1 MRQFG
6 LLLKVHKNVKIVKL
20 LEVNMDSKE
29 IREGFLKYFES
40 KGHLRLKSFS
50 LVPQDPTLLFTAA
63 GMVPLKAYYLGEE
76 IPPSRR
82 ITTVQKCVRTN
93 DIENVGNTARHHTF
107 FEMLGNF
114 SIGDYFKEEAITYAM
129 DFILNFLK
137 LPKDR
142 LWVTIYKDDLE
153 TKEIW
158 KKHGIPDEKIILLG
172 EEDNFWNMGPVGPC
186 GPCSEIYF
194 DRGAINEAEEHE
206 LPGSSERR
214 FLEFWNL
221 VFTQYDRQPDGSL
234 KPLPRKN
241 IDTGMGLERITSI
254 IEDVETDFET
264 DLFMPIIQRIEDF
277 SKIEYKSSEK
287 VTKAMRAISDHI
299 RAIVFLISDGVI
311 PSNEKRGYVLRRLI
325 RRAMLFGR
333 TLHLNEPFLYELAPS
348 VSDLMGDIYPEVM
361 TNLSHVQSVLK
372 EEETK
377 FNSTL
382 KDGLYY
388 LENAIESYKKSGKTE
403 FDGETVFYLYDTLGL
418 PVEITE
424 LYLKEAGFTY
434 NRDAFDKLLKEQREK
449 ARRAFKGS
457 ESFLE
462 RVSFG
467 NVKNDVNNVEFVG
480 YDTLST
486 KATVKAILVNGQMV
500 ESASNTEAILVLD
513 KTPFYAEKGGQVGDT
528 GIIKNENFEFNVYDT
543 QSPVEG
549 LIVHIGNITGTVS
562 VGEEVTAEVD
572 KDRRQAI
579 KRAHTSTHIL
589 QSVLRKEFG
598 ENLMQQGSEVKP
610 DEFRF
615 DFNFSK
621 TFEKDK
627 LSEIEK
633 ETNEIILQNKPVKTH
648 ILKFDEA
655 QKLGALAFFEEKY
668 GDVVRVVEVEGVS
681 REFCG
686 GTHVSNTSEI
696 GIVVL
701 TSVKTVA
708 SSIKRIEGFTGLK
721 AYEFLNDKRKMLS
734 DIADVA
740 KVQEDKLEGKVKEM
754 LESIRTLEKEN
765 SILKSQF
772 YESTIANLKPVAF
785 VNGTPI
791 YIANFNGAP
800 LEDLRKAYDL
810 SKKHLKEGNVIFTSG
825 MDNRF
830 FILVGSI
837 DDKLSAIDLLNKL
850 KDSFDIKGGGNERIT
865 QGTTNK
871 KLEPSQIVKVLG
883 G

>member
-1 MRQFG
+1 
-6 LLLKVHKNVKIVKL
+6 
-20 LEVNMDSKE
+20 MDSKD

-82 ITTVQKCVRTN
+82 ITTVQKCIRTN

-114 SIGDYFKEEAITYAM
+114 SIGDYFKEDAITYAM

-137 LPKDR
+137 LPKDK

-158 KKHGIPDEKIILLG
+158 KKHGIPEEKIILLG

-287 VTKAMRAISDHI
+287 ATKAMRAISDHI

-348 VSDLMGDIYPEVM
+348 VTELMGDIYPEVK
-361 TNLSHVQSVLK
+361 TNLPHVQSVLK

-434 NRDAFDKLLKEQREK
+434 NRDAFDRLLKEQREK
-449 ARRAFKGS
+449 ARKAFKGS
-457 ESFLE
+457 ASFLE

-467 NVKNDVNNVEFVG
+467 NVKNAVN
-480 YDTLST
+480 
-486 KATVKAILVNGQMV
+486 
-500 ESASNTEAILVLD
+500 
-513 KTPFYAEKGGQVGDT
+513 
-528 GIIKNENFEFNVYDT
+528 
-543 QSPVEG
+543 
-549 LIVHIGNITGTVS
+549 
-562 VGEEVTAEVD
+562 
-572 KDRRQAI
+572 
-579 KRAHTSTHIL
+579 
-589 QSVLRKEFG
+589 
-598 ENLMQQGSEVKP
+598 
-610 DEFRF
+610 
-615 DFNFSK
+615 
-621 TFEKDK
+621 
-627 LSEIEK
+627 
-633 ETNEIILQNKPVKTH
+633 
-648 ILKFDEA
+648 
-655 QKLGALAFFEEKY
+655 
-668 GDVVRVVEVEGVS
+668 
-681 REFCG
+681 
-686 GTHVSNTSEI
+686 
-696 GIVVL
+696 
-701 TSVKTVA
+701 
-708 SSIKRIEGFTGLK
+708 
-721 AYEFLNDKRKMLS
+721 
-734 DIADVA
+734 
-740 KVQEDKLEGKVKEM
+740 
-754 LESIRTLEKEN
+754 
-765 SILKSQF
+765 
-772 YESTIANLKPVAF
+772 
-785 VNGTPI
+785 PI
-791 YIANFNGAP
+791 
-800 LEDLRKAYDL
+800 
-810 SKKHLKEGNVIFTSG
+810 
-825 MDNRF
+825 
-830 FILVGSI
+830 
-837 DDKLSAIDLLNKL
+837 
-850 KDSFDIKGGGNERIT
+850 
-865 QGTTNK
+865 
-871 KLEPSQIVKVLG
+871 
-883 G
+883 